1 MMINLGL
8 QDVQETT
15 LNLPVHILAAL
26 NSRLIEIPQQMAP
39 VRRKV
44 GDGLKLRHRCLSK
57 RWQLPSVQSSKAQ
70 SLETVDLERVKVW

>member
-15 LNLPVHILAAL
+15 LNLPVHTLAPL

-39 VRRKV
+39 VRHKV
-44 GDGLKLRHRCLSK
+44 GDGLKLRPRCLSK

-70 SLETVDLERVKVW
+70 SLEIVDLERVKIQ